1 MEIRQNNSKSL
12 AERIK
17 SRMPY
22 IMIFLGV
29 LGPGIITAIVDND
42 AGGITTYSL
51 AGSNFGYALLWVMI
65 PVVILLIIVQEMCA
79 RLGVVTGKGLAD
91 LIRENFS
98 IKTTFIIMILLILV
112 NIANTISEFAGIAAA
127 GEIFGVSRYI
137 ALPIAGIFVWWLV
150 LKGSYKSVEK
160 VFFMSCIF
168 FISYIIAGFMTHP
181 PWGAVS
187 KEIIRPSFTFE
198 KTYLIMIIGLI
209 GTSISPWMQFYQ
221 QASIVEKGVKK
232 KDYIYSKID
241 VIIGCI
247 VAMFIAFFIVVATSA
262 TLFKS
267 GIRIDTA
274 SDAARALIPLAGK
287 YAGYLFA
294 FGLLNASLFAASVLP
309 LSTAYS
315 VSEAFGWELG
325 VNRKY
330 GEAKQF
336 YLLYGGMIVAGV
348 LFVFIPNISLI
359 SLMYFSQVLN
369 GILLPIIIIFMLKLI
384 NNKDLVGEYKNS
396 RLYNIV
402 AWSASIVI
410 MAVAVVA
417 LFSVFI

>member
-247 VAMFIAFFIVVATSA
+247 VAMVIAFFIVVATSA